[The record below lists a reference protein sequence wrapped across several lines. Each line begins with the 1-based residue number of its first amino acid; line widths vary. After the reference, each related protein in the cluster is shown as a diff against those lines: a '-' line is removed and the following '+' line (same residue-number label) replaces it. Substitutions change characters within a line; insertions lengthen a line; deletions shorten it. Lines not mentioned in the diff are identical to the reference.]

1 LLDSGKVCF
10 PKNQNRTPMA
20 ILTIQNL
27 CRRFGGVAAINGV
40 NLFFAENE
48 LRSIIGPNG
57 AGKTTL
63 FNVITGR
70 LPAHSG
76 RIIFRDEDITNK
88 PPHEVVRLGICR
100 TFQKSSIFPGL
111 SVIENVRIARQVR
124 VGGSHRIFATRD
136 NLKTVKEEAQGI
148 LGRLG
153 LQDKAHMMA
162 RNLSHGDQRL
172 MEIGVALAS
181 GPKVLLLD
189 EPTAGMSP
197 GETERTMRLIRQLA
211 KDVAV
216 ILVEHD
222 MDVIMT
228 ISDKISVM
236 HQGTIIAEGNP
247 DEIQKNDRVR
257 EAYLGKE
264 D

>member
-1 LLDSGKVCF
+1 MV
-10 PKNQNRTPMA
+10 

-27 CRRFGGVAAINGV
+27 FRHFGGVAAINGV
-40 NLFFAENE
+40 NLDFLENE

-70 LPAHSG
+70 LSADSG
-76 RIIFRDEDITNK
+76 RIVFQGQDITNQ
-88 PPHEVVRLGICR
+88 PPHEVARLGISR

-111 SVIENVRIARQVR
+111 TVFENVRIARQIKR
-124 VGGSHRIFATRD
+124 GGSRRIFAARES
-136 NLKTVKEEAQGI
+136 LKTVQDETRAI
-148 LGRLG
+148 LDRVG
-153 LQDKAHMMA
+153 LREKGKMPASS
-162 RNLSHGDQRL
+162 LSHGDQRL
-172 MEIGVALAS
+172 MEIGIALA
-181 GPKVLLLD
+181 GAPRLLLLD

-197 GETERTMRLIRQLA
+197 RETEQTMHLIRQLA
-211 KDVAV
+211 KEVAV

-222 MDVIMT
+222 MEVVMT
-228 ISDKISVM
+228 ISDKVSVM
-236 HQGTIIAEGNP
+236 HQGAIIAEGKP
-247 DEIQKNDRVR
+247 EEIQKNDQVR

>member
-1 LLDSGKVCF
+1 MV
-10 PKNQNRTPMA
+10 

-27 CRRFGGVAAINGV
+27 YRHFGGVAAINGV
-40 NLFFAENE
+40 NLAFSENE

-63 FNVITGR
+63 FNVITGK
-70 LPAHSG
+70 LSADSG
-76 RIIFRDEDITNK
+76 QIVFRGQDITNR
-88 PPHEVVRLGICR
+88 PPHEVVRFGICR

-111 SVIENVRIARQVR
+111 TVLENVRIARQIR
-124 VGGSHRIFATRD
+124 AGGSRRIFAVRD
-136 NLKTVKEEAQGI
+136 DLKTVQEETQAI
-148 LGRLG
+148 LDRLG
-153 LQDKAHMMA
+153 LRDKGKMLASS
-162 RNLSHGDQRL
+162 LSHGDQRL
-172 MEIGVALAS
+172 MEIGVALA
-181 GPKVLLLD
+181 GAPRLLLLD

-197 GETERTMRLIRQLA
+197 RETEQTMHLIRQLA

-222 MDVIMT
+222 MEVVMT

-236 HQGTIIAEGNP
+236 HQGAIIAEGKP
-247 DEIQKNDRVR
+247 DEIQKNDQVR

>member
-1 LLDSGKVCF
+1 
-10 PKNQNRTPMA
+10 MA

-27 CRRFGGVAAINGV
+27 YRHFGGVAAINGV
-40 NLFFAENE
+40 NLAFSENE

-63 FNVITGR
+63 FNVITGK
-70 LPAHSG
+70 LSANSG
-76 RIIFRDEDITNK
+76 QIVFRGQDITNR

-111 SVIENVRIARQVR
+111 TVLENVRIARQIR
-124 VGGSHRIFATRD
+124 LGGSRRIFAARD
-136 NLKTVKEEAQGI
+136 SLKTVQEETQAI
-148 LGRLG
+148 LERLG
-153 LQDKAHMMA
+153 LRDKGKMLASS
-162 RNLSHGDQRL
+162 LSHGDQRL
-172 MEIGVALAS
+172 MEIGVALA
-181 GPKVLLLD
+181 GAPRLLLLD

-197 GETERTMRLIRQLA
+197 RETEQTMHLIRQLA

-222 MDVIMT
+222 MEVVMT

-236 HQGTIIAEGNP
+236 HQGAIIAEGNP
-247 DEIQKNDRVR
+247 DEIQRNDQVR

>member
-1 LLDSGKVCF
+1 
-10 PKNQNRTPMA
+10 MA
-20 ILTIQNL
+20 VLTIENL
-27 CRRFGGVAAINGV
+27 HRHFGGVAAINGLSL
-40 NLFFAENE
+40 NFAERE

-63 FNVITGR
+63 FNVITGK
-70 LPAHSG
+70 LPADSG
-76 RIIFRDEDITNK
+76 RIVFYGGEITNK

-111 SVIENVRIARQVR
+111 TTLENLRIARQIR
-124 VGGSHRIFATRD
+124 MGGSHRLFSAR
-136 NLKTVKEEAQGI
+136 NSLKAVKDESRAI
-148 LGRLG
+148 LQRLG
-153 LQDKAHMMA
+153 LTDKADMLA
-162 RNLSHGDQRL
+162 SNLSHGDQRL
-172 MEIGVALAS
+172 MEIGVALAGS
-181 GPKVLLLD
+181 PRLLLLD

-197 GETERTMRLIRQLA
+197 RETERTVRLIRELA

-222 MDVIMT
+222 MEVVMA
-228 ISDKISVM
+228 ISEKISVM
-236 HQGTIIAEGNP
+236 HQGMIIAEGAP
-247 DEIQKNDRVR
+247 EEIKRNDQVR

>member
-1 LLDSGKVCF
+1 M
-10 PKNQNRTPMA
+10 PMA

-27 CRRFGGVAAINGV
+27 YRHFGGVAAINGV
-40 NLFFAENE
+40 NLAFSENE

-63 FNVITGR
+63 FNVITGK
-70 LPAHSG
+70 LSANSG
-76 RIIFRDEDITNK
+76 QIVFRGQDITNR

-111 SVIENVRIARQVR
+111 TVLENVRIARQIR
-124 VGGSHRIFATRD
+124 VGGSRRIFAARD
-136 NLKTVKEEAQGI
+136 SLKTVQEETQAI
-148 LGRLG
+148 LERLG
-153 LQDKAHMMA
+153 LRDKGKMLASS
-162 RNLSHGDQRL
+162 LSHGDQRL
-172 MEIGVALAS
+172 LEIGVALA
-181 GPKVLLLD
+181 GAPRLLLLD

-197 GETERTMRLIRQLA
+197 RETEQTMHLIRQLA

-222 MDVIMT
+222 MEVVMT

-236 HQGTIIAEGNP
+236 HQGAIIAEGNP
-247 DEIQKNDRVR
+247 DEIQKNDQVR

>member
-1 LLDSGKVCF
+1 M
-10 PKNQNRTPMA
+10 PMA
-20 ILTIQNL
+20 ILAIQNL
-27 CRRFGGVAAINGV
+27 YRHFGGVAAINGV
-40 NLFFAENE
+40 NLAFSENE

-63 FNVITGR
+63 FNVITGK
-70 LPAHSG
+70 LSANSG
-76 RIIFRDEDITNK
+76 QIVFRGQDITNR

-111 SVIENVRIARQVR
+111 TVLENVRIARQIR
-124 VGGSHRIFATRD
+124 VGGSRRIFAARD
-136 NLKTVKEEAQGI
+136 SLKTVQEETQAI
-148 LGRLG
+148 LERLG
-153 LQDKAHMMA
+153 LRDKGKMLASS
-162 RNLSHGDQRL
+162 LSHGDQRL
-172 MEIGVALAS
+172 MEIGVALA
-181 GPKVLLLD
+181 GAPRLLLLD

-197 GETERTMRLIRQLA
+197 RETEQTMHLIRQLA

-222 MDVIMT
+222 MEVVMT

-236 HQGTIIAEGNP
+236 HQGAIIAEGNP
-247 DEIQKNDRVR
+247 DEIQRNDQVR

>member
-1 LLDSGKVCF
+1 MG
-10 PKNQNRTPMA
+10 

-27 CRRFGGVAAINGV
+27 HRHFGGVAAINGV
-40 NLFFAENE
+40 NLDFAERE
-48 LRSIIGPNG
+48 LRSVIGPNG

-63 FNVITGR
+63 FNVITGK
-70 LPAHSG
+70 LPADSG
-76 RIIFRDEDITNK
+76 RIVFHNQEITNR

-111 SVIENVRIARQVR
+111 TTLENLRISRQMR
-124 VGGSHRIFATRD
+124 LGGSHRLFSPRD
-136 NLKTVKEEAQGI
+136 SLKSVREESLAI
-148 LGRLG
+148 LERLG
-153 LQDKAHMMA
+153 LGDKANMLA
-162 RNLSHGDQRL
+162 SNLSHGDQRL
-172 MEIGVALAS
+172 MEIGVALAGS
-181 GPKVLLLD
+181 PRLLLLD

-197 GETERTMRLIRQLA
+197 RETERTVNLVREFA
-211 KDVAV
+211 KDVPV

-222 MDVIMT
+222 MEVVMA

-236 HQGTIIAEGNP
+236 HQGTIIAEGP
-247 DEIQKNDRVR
+247 PEEIKRNDQVR

>member
-1 LLDSGKVCF
+1 
-10 PKNQNRTPMA
+10 MA

-27 CRRFGGVAAINGV
+27 HRHFGGVAAINGV
-40 NLFFAENE
+40 SMVFADNE

-70 LPAHSG
+70 LSADSG
-76 RIIFRDEDITNK
+76 QIVFQGQDITNK
-88 PPHEVVRLGICR
+88 PPHEIVSLGICR
-100 TFQKSSIFPGL
+100 TFQKSSIFSGL
-111 SVIENVRIARQVR
+111 TVFENVRIARQMK
-124 VGGSHRIFATRD
+124 VGGSQRIFAARD
-136 NLKTVKEEAQGI
+136 GLKTVQEETQAV
-148 LGRLG
+148 LDRLG
-153 LQDKAHMMA
+153 LVDKGKMVASS
-162 RNLSHGDQRL
+162 LSHGDQRL
-172 MEIGVALAS
+172 MEIGIALAGS
-181 GPKVLLLD
+181 PRLLLLD

-197 GETERTMRLIRQLA
+197 RETEQTMHLIRQLS

-222 MDVIMT
+222 MEVVMT
-228 ISDKISVM
+228 ISDKVSVM
-236 HQGTIIAEGNP
+236 HQGTIIAEGKP

>member
-1 LLDSGKVCF
+1 
-10 PKNQNRTPMA
+10 MA

-27 CRRFGGVAAINGV
+27 YRHFGGVAAINGV
-40 NLFFAENE
+40 NLAFSENE

-63 FNVITGR
+63 FNVITGK
-70 LPAHSG
+70 LSANSG
-76 RIIFRDEDITNK
+76 QIVFRGKDITNR

-111 SVIENVRIARQVR
+111 TVLENVRIARQIR
-124 VGGSHRIFATRD
+124 LGGSRRIFAARD
-136 NLKTVKEEAQGI
+136 SLKTVQEETQAI
-148 LGRLG
+148 LERLG
-153 LQDKAHMMA
+153 LCDKGKMLASS
-162 RNLSHGDQRL
+162 LSHGDQRL
-172 MEIGVALAS
+172 LEIGVALA
-181 GPKVLLLD
+181 GAPRLLLLD

-197 GETERTMRLIRQLA
+197 RETEQTMHLIRQLA
-211 KDVAV
+211 KEVAV

-222 MDVIMT
+222 MEVVMT

-236 HQGTIIAEGNP
+236 HQGAIIAEGNP
-247 DEIQKNDRVR
+247 DEIQRNDQVR

>member
-1 LLDSGKVCF
+1 
-10 PKNQNRTPMA
+10 MA

-27 CRRFGGVAAINGV
+27 YRHFGGVAAINGV
-40 NLFFAENE
+40 NLAFSENE

-63 FNVITGR
+63 FNVITGK
-70 LPAHSG
+70 LSANSG
-76 RIIFRDEDITNK
+76 QIVFRGQDITNR

-111 SVIENVRIARQVR
+111 TVLENVRIARQIR
-124 VGGSHRIFATRD
+124 VGGSRRIFAARD
-136 NLKTVKEEAQGI
+136 SLKTVQEETRAI
-148 LGRLG
+148 LERLG
-153 LQDKAHMMA
+153 LCDKGKMLASS
-162 RNLSHGDQRL
+162 LSHGDQRL
-172 MEIGVALAS
+172 MEIGVALA
-181 GPKVLLLD
+181 GAPRLLLLD

-197 GETERTMRLIRQLA
+197 RETEQTMHLIRQLA

-222 MDVIMT
+222 MEVVMT

-236 HQGTIIAEGNP
+236 HQGAIIAEGNP
-247 DEIQKNDRVR
+247 DEIQKNDQVR

>member
-1 LLDSGKVCF
+1 
-10 PKNQNRTPMA
+10 MA

-70 LPAHSG
+70 LSAHSG
-76 RIIFRDEDITNK
+76 HIFFREQEITNR

-100 TFQKSSIFPGL
+100 TFQKCSMFPGL
-111 SVIENVRIARQVR
+111 SVLENVRIARQIR
-124 VGGSHRIFATRD
+124 MGGSHRVFAARD
-136 NLKTVKEEAQGI
+136 SLKAVKEEAQGI
-148 LGRLG
+148 LERLG
-153 LQDKAHMMA
+153 LHDKAQMLA

-172 MEIGVALAS
+172 MEIGVALA
-181 GPKVLLLD
+181 GTPRLLLLD

-197 GETERTMRLIRQLA
+197 RETERTMHLIRQLA

-222 MDVIMT
+222 MDVVMA

-236 HQGTIIAEGNP
+236 HQGAIIAEGNP

>member
-1 LLDSGKVCF
+1 
-10 PKNQNRTPMA
+10 MA
-20 ILTIQNL
+20 ILEIKNL
-27 CRRFGGVAAINGV
+27 HRHFGGVAAIQGV
-40 NLFFAENE
+40 NLAIWENE

-70 LPAHSG
+70 IRASSG
-76 RIIFRDEDITNK
+76 QVNYHGEDITNK

-111 SVIENVRIARQVR
+111 SVFENVRIAKQTRM
-124 VGGSHRIFATRD
+124 GGSHRVFSDRD
-136 NLKTVKEEAQGI
+136 RLNAVNGETWAI
-148 LGRLG
+148 LDRLG
-153 LQDKAHMMA
+153 LRDRAEMLA
-162 RNLSHGDQRL
+162 SNLSHGDQRL
-172 MEIGVALAS
+172 MEIGIALA
-181 GPKVLLLD
+181 GEPKLLLLD

-197 GETERTMRLIRQLA
+197 RETERTTQLIRQLA
-211 KDVAV
+211 KGVAV

-222 MDVIMT
+222 MEVVMS
-228 ISDKISVM
+228 ISDRISVM
-236 HQGTIIAEGNP
+236 HQGVMIAEGTP
-247 DEIQKNDRVR
+247 EEIQRNDRVR

>member
-1 LLDSGKVCF
+1 
-10 PKNQNRTPMA
+10 MA

-27 CRRFGGVAAINGV
+27 HRHFGGVAAINGV
-40 NLFFAENE
+40 SLEFAERE
-48 LRSIIGPNG
+48 LRSVIGPNG

-63 FNVITGR
+63 FNVITGK
-70 LPAHSG
+70 LSADSG
-76 RIIFRDEDITNK
+76 RIVFQDREITNK

-111 SVIENVRIARQVR
+111 TTLENLRIARQIR
-124 VGGSHRIFATRD
+124 MGGSHRLFAARD
-136 NLKTVKEEAQGI
+136 SLKTVQEDSRAI
-148 LGRLG
+148 LQLVG
-153 LQDKAHMMA
+153 LSDKANLLA
-162 RNLSHGDQRL
+162 SNLSHGDQRL
-172 MEIGVALAS
+172 MEIGVALAGS
-181 GPKVLLLD
+181 PRLLLLD

-197 GETERTMRLIRQLA
+197 RETEQTVRLVRELA

-222 MDVIMT
+222 MEVVMA
-228 ISDKISVM
+228 ISDRISVM
-236 HQGTIIAEGNP
+236 HQGTIIAEGAP
-247 DEIQKNDRVR
+247 EEIKRNGLVR